1 MSVFRFRVPRPFP
14 LFYALGCAVIFA
26 ATTAAAPVD
35 FSRDIQPILSDN
47 CYHCHGP
54 DASSRKSGL
63 RLDRHAEA
71 FAGGKSGLAT
81 IVAGKPEDSEL
92 IARIFSHDSEEVMPS
107 PESNKTL
114 TAAQKDLLR
123 RWVAEGAVWG
133 EHWAYV
139 APTRPAVP
147 TFTSPV
153 APIANPID
161 AFILARLAAE
171 KITPS
176 PAADRTTLI
185 RRVSFDLTGLPPTL
199 VEIAEF
205 LNDSRPDAYLRL
217 VERLLASPHYGE
229 RWARPWLDVARYS
242 DSNGYSID
250 APRQMW
256 KYRDWVVSA
265 LNQDKPYNEF
275 VIEQLAG
282 DLLPQPTTAQKI
294 ASGFNRNTQINQ
306 EGGIDPEQFR
316 IEAVM
321 DRVATFGST
330 FLGLTINCAQCHD
343 HKFDPLPQ
351 KDYFRLYSFFNN
363 TVDDGHGEGV
373 PGGRLSFAS
382 ENGPADTF
390 VADIAQVRAELAQFL
405 EPYAAQYPA
414 WRAQTTPEFRAKL
427 RQNIATALTLPWE
440 KQTLNQRRA
449 IFLTFGGE
457 NATFTALHEKLAVL
471 EKHEAKAITT
481 LIMAELPQPR
491 ESVVFIKGDF
501 TRPGEKVTPGTPG
514 ILPPL
519 AATPGRQPNRLDLAR
534 WLFEPAHP
542 LTARVMVNRI
552 WQQYFGLGLVE
563 TENDYGSQG
572 APPTHPELLDWL
584 ATEFAAQNWSIK
596 AIHRIIVTS
605 STYQRASVARPDLE
619 LADPLNKLLA
629 RQNRLRLDA
638 ELVRDVALSASG
650 LLELKLGG
658 PPVFPPQPD
667 GVMTLGQNR
676 RAWVAST
683 GADRNRRALYTHH
696 WRATPHPAIAVFD
709 APDGFSACT
718 RRLRSDTPLQ
728 ALTLLNDLQ
737 FFEFAG
743 ALAARVQREGGADDS
758 TRLDY
763 AFRLCVARPPSP
775 TERTRL
781 LDLLRKLQMPSSEPN
796 AEPAATPLEAWT
808 TLARVLLNLDETITR
823 A

>member
-1 MSVFRFRVPRPFP
+1 MSVLCPRVPRLFSITVP
-14 LFYALGCAVIFA
+14 LIISAAAAL
-26 ATTAAAPVD
+26 AAPVD
-35 FSRDIQPILSDN
+35 FNREIQPILSDN

-63 RLDRHAEA
+63 RLDLKDPA
-71 FAGGKSGLAT
+71 FAGGKSGLPT
-81 IVAGKPEDSEL
+81 IVPGKPDESEL
-92 IARIFSHDSEEVMPS
+92 IARVYSHDAEEIMPS

-114 TAAQKDLLR
+114 STAQKDLLR
-123 RWVAEGAVWG
+123 RWIAEGAVWG

-139 APTRPAVP
+139 APKRPAVP
-147 TFTSPV
+147 TSPS
-153 APIANPID
+153 APNPID

-185 RRVSFDLTGLPPTL
+185 RRVTFDLTGLPPTP
-199 VEIAEF
+199 AEVDAF
-205 LNDSRPDAYLRL
+205 LADSRPDAYPRL

-250 APRQMW
+250 APRQIW
-256 KYRDWVVSA
+256 KYRDWVVAA
-265 LNQDKPYNEF
+265 LNRDQPYDQF

-282 DLLPQPTTAQKI
+282 DLLPNPTTEQKI
-294 ASGFNRNTQINQ
+294 ATGFNRNTQINQ

-351 KDYFRLYSFFNN
+351 ADYFRLYAFFNN
-363 TVDDGHGEGV
+363 TVDDGHGENV
-373 PGGRLSFAS
+373 PGGRLSFVS
-382 ENGPADTF
+382 ETGPADTF
-390 VADIAQVRAELAQFL
+390 VADIAQVRAAMAKFL
-405 EPYAAQYPA
+405 EPYAEKYPA
-414 WRAQTTPEFRAKL
+414 WRAGVTPAAREKL
-427 RQNIATALTLPWE
+427 RQNVVTALTLTWD

-449 IFLTFGGE
+449 IFLTFGGA
-457 NATFTALHEKLAVL
+457 NAEFAALNEKLAAL
-471 EKHEAKAITT
+471 EKHEAKATTT
-481 LIMAELPQPR
+481 LIMAELPKPR

-519 AATPGRQPNRLDLAR
+519 HPATAQPNRLDLAR
-534 WLFEPAHP
+534 WLFDPAHP

-584 ATEFAAQNWSIK
+584 ATEFAAQKWSMK
-596 AIHRIIVTS
+596 AMHRLIVTS
-605 STYQRASVARPDLE
+605 ATYQRSSLARPDLA
-619 LADPLNKLLA
+619 LSDPLNKLLSH
-629 RQNRLRLDA
+629 QNRLRLDA

-650 LLELKLGG
+650 LLEPKLGG

-667 GVMTLGQNR
+667 GVMNLGQSK

-683 GADRNRRALYTHH
+683 GANRHRRALYTHH

-718 RRLRSDTPLQ
+718 RRLRSNTPLQ

-737 FFEFAG
+737 FFEFAE
-743 ALAARVQREGGADDS
+743 ALAARVLREGGATEAS
-758 TRLDY
+758 RLDH
-763 AFRLCVARPPSP
+763 AFRLCVSRPPTAS
-775 TERTRL
+775 ERTRL
-781 LDLLRKLQMPSSEPN
+781 LALLRDLQTPN
-796 AEPAATPLEAWT
+796 ATDPAATPQAAWT
-808 TLARVLLNLDETITR
+808 TVARVLLNLDETITR